1 MPVERVGAPLPLRIV
16 LGIDVAL
23 LPAALADVGA
33 RAETEIAIA
42 HGMDSRRNFMGD
54 LQGWLVFPV

>member
-1 MPVERVGAPLPLRIV
+1 MPVERVGAPFPLRIV

-33 RAETEIAIA
+33 RAEVEIAIA
-42 HGMDSRRNFMGD
+42 HRMDSRRNFIGD
-54 LQGWLVFPV
+54 LQG